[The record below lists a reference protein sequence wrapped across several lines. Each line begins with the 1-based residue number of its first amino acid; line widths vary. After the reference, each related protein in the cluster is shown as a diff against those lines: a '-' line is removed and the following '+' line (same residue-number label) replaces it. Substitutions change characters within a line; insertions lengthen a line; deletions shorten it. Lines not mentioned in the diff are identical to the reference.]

1 VSTHIVIMFPYS
13 GYESGTQ
20 REQLFWETLRCCWKT
35 TNNLP
40 VLVVLNRDTE
50 QQGKADAFLADTST
64 AGTEEATG
72 VLLVRKTWSGGREVA
87 SGPLIIHR
95 CWSVDTCQMWLS
107 GWGQVI
113 DRLSADQ
120 NDDRLVQLPGDIEA
134 ISDHTSF
141 FNSNLKRFIKTGDCD
156 IAVGDF
162 SSGDMFGAKEL
173 VDLYGTYALMANW
186 FPEVAKQIRQTAL
199 NKPRS
204 EFLNIRV
211 GTLRKLLKHR
221 KFAYE
226 QTLNMLIRSWDF
238 GKNDW
243 EYEILI
249 QPLGV
254 IKDDSTFRQY
264 RDCLDQIERTERML
278 KLLWRDIYD
287 PEKKSPPALSD
298 QQSFIDQYDTLDRHS
313 TSIRESA
320 RITLRNFLGFGPQQE

>member
-13 GYESGTQ
+13 GYEPGTQ

-40 VLVVLNRDTE
+40 VIVVLNRDTE
-50 QQGKADAFLADTST
+50 QQQQADAFLADIRKAEAKDTSET
-64 AGTEEATG
+64 A
-72 VLLVRKTWSGGREVA
+72 LVHKAWAGGREVT
-87 SGPLIIHR
+87 SGPLIVHR

-107 GWGQVI
+107 GWGRVI
-113 DRLSADQ
+113 DDPGTHD
-120 NDDRLVQLPGDIEA
+120 DDRLVQLPGDIET
-134 ISDHTSF
+134 ISDHRSF
-141 FNSNLKRFIKTGDCD
+141 FNNNLRRFIKAGECD

-186 FPEVAKQIRQTAL
+186 FPEVAKQIRQMAL

-238 GKNDW
+238 ARSKW

-249 QPLGV
+249 EPLGV
-254 IKDDSTFRQY
+254 VRDDSTFRQY
-264 RDCLDQIERTERML
+264 RDCLDQIERTERLL

-287 PEKKSPPALSD
+287 PEKESPPAFND
-298 QQSFIDQYDTLDRHS
+298 QQAFIDQYDTLDRHS

-320 RITLRNFLGFGPQQE
+320 RITLRNFLGFGPQQD